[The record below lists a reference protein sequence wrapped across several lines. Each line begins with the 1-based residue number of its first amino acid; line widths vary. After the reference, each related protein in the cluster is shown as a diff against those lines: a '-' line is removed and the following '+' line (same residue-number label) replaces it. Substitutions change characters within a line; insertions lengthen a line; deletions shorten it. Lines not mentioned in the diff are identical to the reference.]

1 MKLPRILGNKQK
13 EQKEID
19 ELILRGEEEAEE
31 VEETAPP
38 MEQPSRMGME
48 IQKLWAQV
56 KTLREMMKMND
67 ERFQRLSEG
76 IGDVR
81 QRSLALERDLSSLEM
96 ETRKAIDLVDSV
108 QPQKL
113 MGEVKK
119 EDIKVMKLESRQET
133 FKKFLDTIREE
144 LKEIKSSI
152 SAFKGTEA
160 VIKLS
165 NEVRRD
171 LKDMK
176 KIQAVVSRDS
186 EKVEDI
192 FVQVQKRYSRFLEL
206 SDEFRSLEKRFDDVM
221 KKANHFMVESRDLAK
236 KEDIHRLW
244 DDMESRLQS
253 AEELNKEFERDRRE
267 FDREMREIR
276 SIIPRMERLEKILEN
291 RVVEIDDAISRL
303 VRMEQKNYITEDVFD
318 RELDSLFQRVM
329 KTLKRYKGK
338 EK

>member
-1 MKLPRILGNKQK
+1 MKLPKILGNKQN

-31 VEETAPP
+31 AEETAPS

-56 KTLREMMKMND
+56 KTLREMMRMND

-81 QRSLALERDLSSLEM
+81 QRSLALERNLSSLEM
-96 ETRKAIDLVDSV
+96 ETRKAIDLVNAV

-119 EDIKVMKLESRQET
+119 EDIKVMKLESRQES
-133 FKKFLDTIREE
+133 FKKFLDT
-144 LKEIKSSI
+144 LKEEVKGIKSSI
-152 SAFKGTEA
+152 SAFRGTEA
-160 VIKLS
+160 VIKLN

-171 LKDMK
+171 LKNMK
-176 KIQAVVSRDS
+176 RIQAVVSRDS

-206 SDEFRSLEKRFDDVM
+206 SDEFKSLEKRFDEVM
-221 KKANHFMVESRDLAK
+221 KKANHFMIESRDFVK
-236 KEDIHRLW
+236 KEDI
-244 DDMESRLQS
+244 ESRLRS
-253 AEELNKEFERDRRE
+253 IVKLKDEFRKRREE
-267 FDREMREIR
+267 FDREMNEIK
-276 SIIPRMERLEKILEN
+276 SVIPRVERLEKTLEN

-303 VRMEQKNYITEDVFD
+303 VRMEQKNYVTEEVFD
-318 RELDSLFQRVM
+318 RELDNLFQRVM
-329 KTLKRYKGK
+329 DKLERYRRG
-338 EK
+338 EE

>member
-1 MKLPRILGNKQK
+1 MKLPRILSDKQGGQ
-13 EQKEID
+13 EEID
-19 ELILRGEEEAEE
+19 ELILRGEEEAGE
-31 VEETAPP
+31 VEEATPP
-38 MEQPSRMGME
+38 VEQPSRMGME

-81 QRSLALERDLSSLEM
+81 QRSLALERSLNSLEM
-96 ETRKAIDLVDSV
+96 ETRKAIDLVEAV

-113 MGEVKK
+113 MGEVKR

-133 FKKFLDTIREE
+133 FKKFLDTMREE

-165 NEVRRD
+165 GEVRSD
-171 LKDMK
+171 LKDIR

-192 FVQVQKRYSRFLEL
+192 FIQVQKRYTRFLEL
-206 SDEFRSLEKRFDDVM
+206 SNEFKSLEEKFNEVM
-221 KKANHFMVESRDLAK
+221 KKANHFMVESQDLVR
-236 KEDIHRLW
+236 KEDI
-244 DDMESRLQS
+244 ESRLRS
-253 AEELNKEFERDRRE
+253 IEGLNEEFKKRREE
-267 FDREMREIR
+267 FDREIGEIK
-276 SIIPRMERLEKILEN
+276 SVIPRVERLEKTLES
-291 RVVEIDDAISRL
+291 RLVEIDDAISRL

-318 RELDSLFQRVM
+318 RELDSFFRRVM
-329 KTLKRYKGK
+329 EKLEKHKGG
-338 EK
+338 EE

>member
-1 MKLPRILGNKQK
+1 MKMKLPRILSNKQN

-31 VEETAPP
+31 VEETAPS

-56 KTLREMMKMND
+56 KTLREMMRMND

-81 QRSLALERDLSSLEM
+81 QRSLALERGLSSLEM
-96 ETRKAIDLVDSV
+96 ETRKAIDLVNAV

-119 EDIKVMKLESRQET
+119 EDIKVMKLESRQEA
-133 FKKFLDTIREE
+133 FKKFLDTLRGE

-152 SAFKGTEA
+152 SAFRGTEA

-176 KIQAVVSRDS
+176 RIQAVVSRDS

-192 FVQVQKRYSRFLEL
+192 FVQVQKRYDRFLEL
-206 SDEFRSLEKRFDDVM
+206 SDEFKSLEKRFDEVM
-221 KKANHFMVESRDLAK
+221 KKANHFMIESRDFVK
-236 KEDIHRLW
+236 KEDI
-244 DDMESRLQS
+244 ESRLRS
-253 AEELNKEFERDRRE
+253 IERIKEEFKKRREE
-267 FDREMREIR
+267 FDREMNEIK
-276 SIIPRMERLEKILEN
+276 SVIPRVERLEKTLEN

-303 VRMEQKNYITEDVFD
+303 VRMEQKNYVTEEVFD

-329 KTLKRYKGK
+329 EKLEKHEGK

>member
-1 MKLPRILGNKQK
+1 MKLPRILGNKQN

-19 ELILRGEEEAEE
+19 ELILRGEEEAEKI
-31 VEETAPP
+31 EETTPSV
-38 MEQPSRMGME
+38 ERPSRMGME

-56 KTLREMMKMND
+56 KTLREMMRMND

-81 QRSLALERDLSSLEM
+81 QRSLALERNLSSLEM
-96 ETRKAIDLVDSV
+96 ETRKAIDLVNAV

-119 EDIKVMKLESRQET
+119 EDIKVTKLESRQET
-133 FKKFLDTIREE
+133 FKKFLDTLREE
-144 LKEIKSSI
+144 IKEIKSSI
-152 SAFKGTEA
+152 SAFRGTEA

-176 KIQAVVSRDS
+176 RIQAVVSRDS

-192 FVQVQKRYSRFLEL
+192 FVQVQKRYDRFLEL
-206 SDEFRSLEKRFDDVM
+206 SDEFKSLEKRFDEVM
-221 KKANHFMVESRDLAK
+221 KKANHFMIESQDFVK
-236 KEDIHRLW
+236 KEDI
-244 DDMESRLQS
+244 ESRLRS
-253 AEELNKEFERDRRE
+253 IVKLKDEFKKRREE
-267 FDREMREIR
+267 FDREMSEIK
-276 SIIPRMERLEKILEN
+276 SIIPRVERLEKTLEN

-303 VRMEQKNYITEDVFD
+303 VRMEQKNYVTEEVFD

-329 KTLKRYKGK
+329 DKLEKYKRG
-338 EK
+338 EE

>member
-1 MKLPRILGNKQK
+1 MKLPKILGNKQN

-19 ELILRGEEEAEE
+19 ELILKGEEEAEE
-31 VEETAPP
+31 IEETAPSI
-38 MEQPSRMGME
+38 EQPSRMGME

-56 KTLREMMKMND
+56 KTLREMMRMND

-96 ETRKAIDLVDSV
+96 ETRKAIDLVNAV

-113 MGEVKK
+113 MAEVKK

-133 FKKFLDTIREE
+133 FKKFLDTLKEE
-144 LKEIKSSI
+144 IKEIKSSI
-152 SAFKGTEA
+152 SAFRGTEA

-171 LKDMK
+171 LKNMK
-176 KIQAVVSRDS
+176 RIQAVVSRDS

-192 FVQVQKRYSRFLEL
+192 FVQVQKRYDRFLEL
-206 SDEFRSLEKRFDDVM
+206 SDEFKSLEKRFDEVM
-221 KKANHFMVESRDLAK
+221 KKANHFMIESQDFVK
-236 KEDIHRLW
+236 KEDI
-244 DDMESRLQS
+244 ESRLRS
-253 AEELNKEFERDRRE
+253 IVKLKDEFKKRREE
-267 FDREMREIR
+267 FDREMSEIK
-276 SIIPRMERLEKILEN
+276 SVIPRVERLEKTLEN

-303 VRMEQKNYITEDVFD
+303 VRMEQKNYVTEEEFD

-329 KTLKRYKGK
+329 DKLEKYKRG
-338 EK
+338 EE